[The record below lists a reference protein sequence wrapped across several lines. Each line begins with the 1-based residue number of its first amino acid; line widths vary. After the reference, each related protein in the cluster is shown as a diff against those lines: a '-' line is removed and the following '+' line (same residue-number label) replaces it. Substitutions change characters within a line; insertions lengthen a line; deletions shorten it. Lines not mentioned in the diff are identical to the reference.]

1 MANYYDIQDILMQ
14 DENVSTVFL
23 HKANGAGFL
32 DPSSEDN
39 NVARG
44 SVVDLPLWLAQDLV
58 QRQIVHVRLPG
69 CFNER
74 VRKEVQADPA
84 CVDLRSK
91 CPFYYEMGCKLVEL
105 NVDNK
110 LGPFLLKT
118 LQGRYKDLLCKALTA
133 TLTGNPKFV
142 PLLTEEET
150 RLFEAG
156 RNSMKAFKKWRLQGP
171 RLERAA
177 ILGRKR
183 NRDATPIWS

>member
-14 DENVSTVFL
+14 DE
-23 HKANGAGFL
+23 
-32 DPSSEDN
+32 
-39 NVARG
+39 VARG

-58 QRQIVHVRLPG
+58 QRQILHIKLPS
-69 CFNER
+69 CFNARHEQCRPNLPLILENVLR

-84 CVDLRSK
+84 CVDLHSK

-105 NVDNK
+105 SVDPT
-110 LGPFLLKT
+110 LGPFLLTT

-133 TLTGNPKFV
+133 TLSGNLKFL
-142 PLLTEEET
+142 PHLTEEET

-156 RNSMKAFKKWRLQGP
+156 RDSVKAFKKWRLQGP
-171 RLERAA
+171 RIEKAA

>member
-14 DENVSTVFL
+14 DE
-23 HKANGAGFL
+23 
-32 DPSSEDN
+32 
-39 NVARG
+39 VARG

-58 QRQIVHVRLPG
+58 QRQILHIKLPS
-69 CFNER
+69 CFNAR

-84 CVDLRSK
+84 CVDLHSK

-105 NVDNK
+105 SVDPT
-110 LGPFLLKT
+110 LGPFLLTT

-133 TLTGNPKFV
+133 TLSGNLKFL
-142 PLLTEEET
+142 PHLTEEET

-156 RNSMKAFKKWRLQGP
+156 RDSVKAFKKWRLQGP
-171 RLERAA
+171 RIEKAA